1 MKMIEERDVCGVL
14 SMAACIGLMEST
26 LADLAGGRFIQPP
39 RSVLRLPGND
49 LFGFMPA
56 CLGEDDYFGA
66 KVITAFHRNAGTG
79 YPSHM
84 GYVMLFEPAHGS
96 LVAMV
101 DATSVTRIRTGA
113 VSAVATRLLARREAP
128 ILALIGA
135 GAQARSHIEAI
146 RLVRKIERVSVYDI
160 STENATL
167 FAREAENKYG
177 LPVRVSRSVE
187 EAVRDADII
196 CTLTTSVEPFLGLGW
211 VKPGAHVNA
220 VGAFTPDRR
229 EVDSGLVAASRLYA
243 DEVGAMKRECG
254 EYIIPAREGLIDE
267 NHILGSI
274 GDILLGRAPGRLNET
289 DITLFSALG
298 QAAEDVA
305 CAKYVYLALQS

>member
-1 MKMIEERDVCGVL
+1 MRVMEEREVCGLL
-14 SMAACIGLMEST
+14 SMETCIGLMERT
-26 LADLAGGRFIQPP
+26 LADLSDGRFIQPP

-56 CLGEDDYFGA
+56 CLGEGDYFGA
-66 KVITAFHRNAGTG
+66 KVITAFHGNAGTG

-113 VSAVATRLLARREAP
+113 ASAVATKLLSRKDACV
-128 ILALIGA
+128 LALIGA
-135 GAQARSHIEAI
+135 GAQARSHLEAI
-146 RLVRKIERVSVYDI
+146 RLVRKIERVAVYDI
-160 STENATL
+160 VAQSAAR
-167 FAREAENKYG
+167 FAREAGEKYDV
-177 LPVRVSRSVE
+177 PVSVSGSVE

-211 VKPGAHVNA
+211 VKPGAHINA

-229 EVDSGLVAASRLYA
+229 EVNSELVAASRLYA

-254 EYIIPAREGLIDE
+254 EYIIPASEGLIDE
-267 NHILGSI
+267 HHILGSI
-274 GDILLGRAPGRLNET
+274 GDILLGRAPGRLNGT

-305 CAKYVYLALQS
+305 CARYVFLSP